1 MAQEQKRGRAI
12 AMTTGELDAFLTT
25 EKTCR
30 LATVDAKGQPHVSP
44 VWFVWD
50 GEHMW
55 INSLVRSQRWTDAM
69 RHPLVGLTVDAGTEY
84 FELRGVEITG
94 TIEAVGDIPRTDS
107 GPDPLV
113 QIAESGFGTK
123 YSGGTYTPDGRH
135 AWLKITP
142 TKIASW
148 DFRKLPS

>member
-12 AMTTGELDAFLTT
+12 AMTKDELDEFLTT

-30 LATVDAKGQPHVSP
+30 LATVDANGQPHVSP

-50 GEHMW
+50 GEHVW
-55 INSLVRSQRWTDAM
+55 INSLVRSQRWTDAV

-94 TIEAVGDIPRTDS
+94 TIEAVGDIPRTAS

-113 QIAESGFGTK
+113 QIAETGFGNK
-123 YSGGTYTPDGRH
+123 YTGGTYYPDGRH
-135 AWLKITP
+135 AWLKVTP
-142 TKIASW
+142 TKLASW